1 MEQKLPIG
9 ALLKITVNGIE
20 QSMNARV
27 TALGLTAAQSHV
39 MHYICRNSGRV
50 HQRDVETEFDL
61 SHATVSGIIDRLE
74 SKGFLRRARGEADAR
89 CIVLHATDTALE
101 YEERIHGYI
110 IETEAQML
118 QGFSPEEAALF
129 RQALRRVLNNLGH
142 VPCCRKQ
149 KSEEENP

>member
-39 MHYICRNSGRV
+39 MHYICRRSGQV
-50 HQRDVETEFDL
+50 HQRDVEQAFEL
-61 SHATVSGIIDRLE
+61 SHATVSGLIDRLE
-74 SKGFLRRARGEADAR
+74 SKGFIRRARGEADGR
-89 CIVLHATDTALE
+89 CIALYATEKALE

-110 IETEAQML
+110 QENEAQML
-118 QGFSPEEAALF
+118 RGLSPEEEDTLRKAL
-129 RQALRRVLNNLGH
+129 QTVLTNLGME
-142 VPCCRKQ
+142 PCCKKEPR
-149 KSEEENP
+149 EEETT